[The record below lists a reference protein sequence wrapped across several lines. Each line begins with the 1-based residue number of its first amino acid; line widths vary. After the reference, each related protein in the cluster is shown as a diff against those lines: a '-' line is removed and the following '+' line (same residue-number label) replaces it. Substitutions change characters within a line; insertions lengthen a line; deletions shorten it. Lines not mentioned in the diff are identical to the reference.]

1 MLSTF
6 VCHLQANLD
15 LTVGIGVHGE
25 CDTSKEAQKLVYIAG
40 IGDAV
45 FDAFKTEPD
54 EKDEGPKELLK
65 SVAGDMKDIGDAVT
79 EDFKDSKITF
89 DTGASVTFKA
99 RLNLAIPVTPTP
111 GASTRGT
118 HPRPSVSAC
127 VCPSRA
133 VGPWR
138 SVSDP
143 RL

>member
-1 MLSTF
+1 M
-6 VCHLQANLD
+6 
-15 LTVGIGVHGE
+15 
-25 CDTSKEAQKLVYIAG
+25 YIAG

-99 RLNLAIPVTPTP
+99 RLNLAIPVTPHLRHP
-111 GASTRGT
+111 GLLHTLP
-118 HPRPSVSAC
+118 HPSVCLPLA
-127 VCPSRA
+127 
-133 VGPWR
+133 R
-138 SVSDP
+138 SWSLAAF